1 MLRWSGDKQGAT
13 GVNEVI
19 EWRRWEARRIR
30 AVATGGV
37 PDWSSGAWGARGV
50 NGRGAREA
58 SSVGRIERAQAPS
71 VFSTILWTS
80 LDLLH

>member
-1 MLRWSGDKQGAT
+1 VAAMGSTPDQSGGD
-13 GVNEVI
+13 
-19 EWRRWEARRIR
+19 WRSAGLEQWC
-30 AVATGGV
+30 V
-37 PDWSSGAWGARGV
+37 GAWGARGV